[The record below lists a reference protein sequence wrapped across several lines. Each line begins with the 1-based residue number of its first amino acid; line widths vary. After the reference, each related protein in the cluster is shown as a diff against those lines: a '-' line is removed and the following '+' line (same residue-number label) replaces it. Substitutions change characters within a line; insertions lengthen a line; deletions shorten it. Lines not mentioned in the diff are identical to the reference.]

1 MIQLFYIIIMK
12 QIKFGDNEIFD
23 HNGKVKKTRLYPMK
37 RSNKN
42 EKNNII
48 SRSIIRKYYKK
59 IIRKFK
65 YYYYKKIIFYYYY
78 KKLEYKYRLIVSKL
92 TDDDP
97 ITNELI
103 QDVINT
109 YNDVILD
116 EYYL

>member
-1 MIQLFYIIIMK
+1 
-12 QIKFGDNEIFD
+12 
-23 HNGKVKKTRLYPMK
+23 MK

-103 QDVINT
+103 QDVINA
-109 YNDVILD
+109 YDDIILD
-116 EYYL
+116 EYYI